1 MLLNLMNITYTSWF
15 EPLMLIF
22 LTLILGFLIGTITTL
37 WVTMKENKAINEEL
51 NARNREIRGWVDR
64 YKKQTKELY
73 QNDFN

>member
-1 MLLNLMNITYTSWF
+1 MLLNLMNMTYTSWF

-51 NARNREIRGWVDR
+51 NARNREIRGWGDR

>member
-15 EPLMLIF
+15 EPLKLIF